1 MGLRTS
7 DESNGRI
14 KLRTSRR
21 MIGLCEPLGD
31 RIGAILLGGRKQRAK
46 SLKPVQ
52 EKEIYSV
59 LQ

>member
-21 MIGLCEPLGD
+21 IALCEPVGD
-31 RIGAILLGGRKQRAK
+31 RIGVMLLGGRKQRAK

-52 EKEIYSV
+52 EKERYSV